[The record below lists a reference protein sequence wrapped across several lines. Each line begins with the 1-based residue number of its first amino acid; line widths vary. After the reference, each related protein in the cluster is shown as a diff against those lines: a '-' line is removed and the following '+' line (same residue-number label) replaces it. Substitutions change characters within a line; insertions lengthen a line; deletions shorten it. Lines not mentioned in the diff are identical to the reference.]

1 MLNEDF
7 CLELLILSTC
17 CDRHP
22 KPVLTVLGIIL
33 SAFLRKEALISS
45 MLGYRQQ
52 KQNANTLLDVGKRH
66 ASVKQDN
73 SHLNLL
79 EHVLPLSAGR
89 VSASW
94 YAVSKRVTVDMY
106 L

>member
-1 MLNEDF
+1 MA
-7 CLELLILSTC
+7 
-17 CDRHP
+17 H
-22 KPVLTVLGIIL
+22 
-33 SAFLRKEALISS
+33 
-45 MLGYRQQ
+45 MQQ
-52 KQNANTLLDVGKRH
+52 KQIANTLLDVGKRH

-94 YAVSKRVTVDMY
+94 YTVSKRVTMDMN
-106 L
+106 LWRCESGSGTQGVFIVGEQLCNWQ